1 LSIQEFLDEDLAR
14 SNNPFAHVVRVAR
27 TALLEERVPE
37 EDLLEVKL
45 LIAKELRSKGFSRA
59 KTLAILNFLR
69 NYVLFENPELNCKF
83 DDGLRPDDKN
93 DVMNT
98 IEFIRMEGREEGRTE
113 KEIIF
118 VKKLLTSTE
127 FSDDKIAD
135 LADVSVEFVKE
146 IREGKEK

>member
-1 LSIQEFLDEDLAR
+1 
-14 SNNPFAHVVRVAR
+14 
-27 TALLEERVPE
+27 
-37 EDLLEVKL
+37 
-45 LIAKELRSKGFSRA
+45 
-59 KTLAILNFLR
+59 
-69 NYVLFENPELNCKF
+69 
-83 DDGLRPDDKN
+83 
-93 DVMNT
+93 MNT